1 MSNSKK
7 FKMTV
12 SLIAVIT
19 LLGVLAYFTWR
30 SSPVTETK
38 QSYIHDYI
46 EEDVVSLV
54 EQSKLYLDKRKL
66 IDSLSS
72 GKRGLSMIV
81 TLNDTAKNIYLV
93 KVSENNKDSLVTCF
107 NFLVDANKMVILNPT
122 GKLKAQ

>member
-7 FKMTV
+7 FKMTF
-12 SLIAVIT
+12 SLIALII

-30 SSPVTETK
+30 SSLVTGAK

-81 TLNDTAKNIYLV
+81 TINDTAKNIYLV
-93 KVSENNKDSLVTCF
+93 KVSEDNKDSLVTCF
-107 NFLVDANKMVILNPT
+107 NFLVYANKMAILNLT